1 MMFSSF
7 YNHKYLGTFK
17 QITKEL
23 ESLYDL
29 MDVIDKEMK
38 TVPED
43 SMAHT
48 LLKNKVDSIMKEIEE
63 IEKSVVYIEIPTL
76 KREVPKERKRTSIW
90 ISDGLD
96 LDSFF

>member
-1 MMFSSF
+1 MTE
-7 YNHKYLGTFK
+7 K
-17 QITKEL
+17 L
-23 ESLYDL
+23 ENLYDL
-29 MDVIDKEMK
+29 MDIADEEMK

-48 LLKNKVDSIMKEIEE
+48 LLKNKIDSIMREIEE

-90 ISDGLD
+90 ISNGLD
-96 LDSFF
+96 PDSFF

>member
-1 MMFSSF
+1 MFGSF
-7 YNHKYLGTFK
+7 CNYTYLGTFK
-17 QITKEL
+17 QMTEKL
-23 ESLYDL
+23 ENLYDL
-29 MDVIDKEMK
+29 MDIADEEMK

-48 LLKNKVDSIMKEIEE
+48 LLKNKIDSIMREIEE

-90 ISDGLD
+90 ISNGLD
-96 LDSFF
+96 PDSFF